1 MFQKLEFH
9 AMGCEMLVVLDH
21 PTPVNDLSRVPE
33 WFEHWEDVFSRF
45 RLDSELSHVN
55 RSHRAPTQVSQEFA
69 EVFELV
75 RTAER
80 QSDGLVT
87 PVLLD
92 ALLEAGYDRSFE
104 WLATASNDFEQH
116 PHTVTPDLA
125 QIEWD
130 AATRTICLP
139 PGLHLDFG
147 GIVKGW
153 AANETVKRLSK
164 YGPVLMD
171 AAGDVAI
178 GGKRL
183 NGEAWPIG
191 VADPFH
197 PPENRELLKLENC
210 GVATSGKDRRRWQQN
225 GNWRHHLI
233 DPRTHHPA
241 ETEVLAATVIAPT
254 SIQAEWAAKTSLLLG
269 GQAGLEWLNSNPELA
284 GLLILEDG
292 QYLYS
297 RTLEKY
303 LWS

>member
-1 MFQKLEFH
+1 MLQKLEFH

-21 PTPVNDLSRVPE
+21 PTRVKELERVPE
-33 WFEHWEDVFSRF
+33 WFEHWESLFSRF
-45 RLDSELSHVN
+45 RLDSELSRVN
-55 RSHRAPTQVSQEFA
+55 GSNGAPIQISQEFA
-69 EVFELV
+69 EVFELARV
-75 RTAER
+75 AEQ

-104 WLATASNDFEQH
+104 LLALASDDFTPR
-116 PHTVTPDLA
+116 PHTDQPGLP

-130 AATRTICLP
+130 AATRTISLP

-153 AANETVKRLSK
+153 AANETVKRLRK

-171 AAGDVAI
+171 AAGDIAVS
-178 GGKRL
+178 GKRL
-183 NGEAWPIG
+183 DGEAWPVG

-197 PPENRELLKLENC
+197 PSANLELLKLENC

-225 GNWRHHLI
+225 GNWHHHII
-233 DPRTHHPA
+233 DPRTHRPA
-241 ETEVLAATVIAPT
+241 ETEVLTATVIAPT

-269 GQAGLEWLNSNPELA
+269 GQAGLEWLNANPELA
-284 GLLILEDG
+284 GLLIREDG
-292 QYLYS
+292 QCLYS
-297 RTLEKY
+297 RTFEKY